1 MAEESNVHVKVA
13 MADVMALFVIAFFT
27 FLVGGLGLGVFGLD
41 QLAIIAEIS
50 VPVGILVLVV
60 TIIAYLNENV
70 LGTAIFGPLAVFFLV
85 FQFIPAD
92 ASGMLALVYIG
103 LVILI
108 DAVLSLAQPVRL
120 LPIVLFIAAIAFFV
134 TGAWYNGGAS
144 DEGLRTAVGALWMI
158 FSLLGLYLGAG
169 IILLVM
175 KGKQIVPI
183 GIPSAPA
190 ASKA

>member
-41 QLAIIAEIS
+41 QLAILVEIS
-50 VPVGILVLVV
+50 IPVGILVLLA

-85 FQFIPAD
+85 FQFIPPD

-103 LVILI
+103 LVILN
-108 DAVLSLAQPVRL
+108 DAILSLAQPVRL

-134 TGAWYNGGAS
+134 TGIWYNGGLA
-144 DEGLRTAVGALWMI
+144 DETLRMAAGALWMI
-158 FSLLGLYLGAG
+158 FSLLGLYLGTG
-169 IILLVM
+169 IVLLVM
-175 KGKQIVPI
+175 KGKQVVPI
-183 GIPSAPA
+183 GIPASPA

>member
-41 QLAIIAEIS
+41 HLAIIAEIS
-50 VPVGILVLVV
+50 VPVGILVLVA

>member
-50 VPVGILVLVV
+50 VPVGILVLVA

-85 FQFIPAD
+85 FQFIPVD

>member
-41 QLAIIAEIS
+41 QLAILVEIS
-50 VPVGILVLVV
+50 IPVGILVLLA

-85 FQFIPAD
+85 FQFIPPD

-108 DAVLSLAQPVRL
+108 DAILSLAQPVRL

-134 TGAWYNGGAS
+134 TGIWYNGGLA
-144 DEGLRTAVGALWMI
+144 DETLRMAAGALWMI
-158 FSLLGLYLGAG
+158 FSLLGLYLGTG
-169 IILLVM
+169 IVLLVM
-175 KGKQIVPI
+175 KGKQVVPI
-183 GIPSAPA
+183 GIPASPA

>member
-41 QLAIIAEIS
+41 QLAIVAEIS
-50 VPVGILVLVV
+50 VPVGIMVLLATV
-60 TIIAYLNENV
+60 IAYLNENV

-85 FQFIPAD
+85 FQFIPPD

-103 LVILI
+103 LVVLI

-120 LPIVLFIAAIAFFV
+120 LPIVLVLGAVAFFV
-134 TGAWYNGGAS
+134 TAVWYNGGLA
-144 DEGLRTAVGALWMI
+144 DDTMRMLAGVLWMV
-158 FSLLGLYLGAG
+158 FSLVAMYLAAG

-175 KGKQIVPI
+175 KGKQVVPI

-190 ASKA
+190 AAKA